1 MIPGVRLIIIGRQGA
16 GKGTQCVRMSRHYVV
31 PHVSTGDMLRA
42 AVREG
47 TELGKQADEVI
58 RAGKLVGDEI
68 MIRLVAER
76 LEQDDARSR
85 GYILDGFP
93 RTVVQAEALDRI
105 STDRPIDAV
114 LDIDV
119 SREMVIQR
127 ISARRTCRDC
137 GANYTAKGGERSPWT
152 CDTCGGDVV
161 QRADDTPESI
171 NRRLDL
177 YETQTTPLLDYYDR
191 QGRLTVIDGSASPDE
206 VFARLTGAIDA
217 ARRRP

>member
-1 MIPGVRLIIIGRQGA
+1 MISGVRLIIIGRQGA
-16 GKGTQCVRMSRHYVV
+16 GKGTQCLRMSRHYVV

-47 TELGKQADEVI
+47 TELGKQAEQVI
-58 RAGKLVGDEI
+58 QAGQLVGDEI
-68 MIRLVAER
+68 MISLVAER

-105 STDRPIDAV
+105 SADLPIDAV

-119 SREMVIQR
+119 PRDMVIQR

-137 GANYTAKGGERSPWT
+137 GANYTAKGVERSTWT

-161 QRADDTPESI
+161 QRADDTPDAI

-177 YETQTTPLLDYYDR
+177 YESQTSPLLDYYDR

-206 VFARLTGAIDA
+206 VFARLTAAIDA
-217 ARRRP
+217 ARRRS

>member
-1 MIPGVRLIIIGRQGA
+1 
-16 GKGTQCVRMSRHYVV
+16 
-31 PHVSTGDMLRA
+31 
-42 AVREG
+42 
-47 TELGKQADEVI
+47 
-58 RAGKLVGDEI
+58 LVGDEI
-68 MIRLVAER
+68 MISLVAER

-105 STDRPIDAV
+105 SADLPIDAV

-119 SREMVIQR
+119 PRDMVIQR

-137 GANYTAKGGERSPWT
+137 GANYTAKGVERSTWT

-161 QRADDTPESI
+161 QRADDTPDAI

-177 YETQTTPLLDYYDR
+177 YESQTSPLLDYYDR

-206 VFARLTGAIDA
+206 VFARLTAAIDA
-217 ARRRP
+217 ARRRS

>member
-1 MIPGVRLIIIGRQGA
+1 MISGVRLIIIGRQGA
-16 GKGTQCVRMSRHYVV
+16 GKGTQCLRMSRHYVV

-42 AVREG
+42 AVRED
-47 TELGKQADEVI
+47 TELGKQAEQVI
-58 RAGKLVGDEI
+58 QAGQLVGDEI
-68 MIRLVAER
+68 MISLVAER

-105 STDRPIDAV
+105 SVDRPIDAV

-119 SREMVIQR
+119 PRDMVIQR

-161 QRADDTPESI
+161 QRADDTPDAI

-177 YETQTTPLLDYYDR
+177 YESQTSPLLDYYDR

-206 VFARLTGAIDA
+206 VFARLTAAIDA
-217 ARRRP
+217 ARRRS